1 MAFIKVEGI
10 VDKPLGDSG
19 FIILETIR
27 LNDGRTFDKKWKVWT
42 KDTIPAFGSF
52 VECVG
57 DFTAKSNEYTAYD
70 GSTKHGIDLNIN
82 NPKVTVLRQAEV
94 ASPDVN
100 GDWATPATNTPAPF

>member
-19 FIILETIR
+19 FIILETIK

-42 KDTIPAFGSF
+42 KAEIPAFGSF
-52 VECVG
+52 VEVVG
-57 DFTAKSNEYTAYD
+57 EHGAKINEYQAFD
-70 GSTKHGIDLNIN
+70 GTTKHAIDLNVN
-82 NPKVTVLRQAEV
+82 NPKVTILRAAEV

-100 GDWATPATNTPAPF
+100 NEWATPAEQTAPF

>member
-52 VECVG
+52 VEVVG
-57 DFTAKSNEYTAYD
+57 EHSAKLNEYTAHD
-70 GSTKHGIDLNIN
+70 GTNKHNIDLNVN
-82 NPKVTVLRQAEV
+82 NPKWTVLRAAEV

-100 GDWATPATNTPAPF
+100 SDWATAPTNEQAPF

>member
-52 VECVG
+52 VEVVG
-57 DFTAKSNEYTAYD
+57 EHGAKLNEYTGHD
-70 GSTKHGIDLNIN
+70 GTTKHGIDLNVN
-82 NPKVTVLRQAEV
+82 NPKWTVLRAAEV
-94 ASPDVN
+94 VSPDVN
-100 GDWATPATNTPAPF
+100 SDWATAPSNQQAPF